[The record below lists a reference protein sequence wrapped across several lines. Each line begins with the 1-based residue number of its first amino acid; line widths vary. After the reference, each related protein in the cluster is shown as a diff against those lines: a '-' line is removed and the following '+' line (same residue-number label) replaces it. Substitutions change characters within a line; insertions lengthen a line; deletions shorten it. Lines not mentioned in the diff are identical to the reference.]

1 VEGDT
6 ELGLIAK
13 NTLDAVEL
21 PKLSISRLM
30 PGPILEK
37 ASSRLL
43 AAGR

>member
-13 NTLDAVEL
+13 NALDAIEL
-21 PKLSISRLM
+21 PKLELSQFM
-30 PGPILEK
+30 PGPVLEK
-37 ASSRLL
+37 VASRLL